1 VKATGVITEMTKLN
15 AYVMVGAPGSGKST
29 HAHKLAQIENAVVIS
44 GDDIRAELYGSADI
58 QGNWVEIQD
67 RIEELVSEA
76 CGMPVI
82 LDGTHY
88 RASYRKEAIALLK
101 SYGYNKI
108 EAVVL
113 ETSLANCLTRN
124 SRRERN
130 VPEHIIQ
137 IMHQKLQASLKTID
151 QEDWDHIT
159 YVY

>member
-1 VKATGVITEMTKLN
+1 MNEFR

-29 HAHKLAQIENAVVIS
+29 FASELAESENAFVIS

-101 SYGYNKI
+101 SYGYTKI
-108 EAVVL
+108 EAGVVNPTV
-113 ETSLANCLTRN
+113 ETCLKRNASRTRK
-124 SRRERN
+124 
-130 VPEHIIQ
+130 VPEHVIRT
-137 IMHQKLQASLKTID
+137 MHEKLNASLKNIYNESFD
-151 QEDWDHIT
+151 RINFIF
-159 YVY
+159 